1 MRKYVIAAVLG
12 FFSSPVICAIQG
24 IYIYEFGFSD
34 IFLAGL
40 YALIVWCWCGK
51 NGVYQQLK
59 DYCARRKNN
68 VHR

>member
-1 MRKYVIAAVLG
+1 MYKYLIAATLG
-12 FFSSPVICAIQG
+12 LFSSAIACAANG
-24 IYIYEFGFSD
+24 IYYYDFGLSD
-34 IFLAGL
+34 VFLAGF

-59 DYCARRKNN
+59 DYFTRRKNN